1 MNIEGATLKHS
12 TVMSADVVGYTAM
25 MAGNAGA
32 TLSGLVACFR
42 RIEALVKQFGGR
54 IVDAPGD
61 NMMVEFPSE
70 VGAVLCAIEVQRA
83 LEELRAKTTEKMHM
97 RIGLHAGESIE
108 RYGKLY
114 GHPVNVAA
122 RLQTAAE
129 PDGVLLSEAVADR
142 LPSTVQRGL
151 HEVGARSYKNVPER
165 VVTYRARP

>member
-1 MNIEGATLKHS
+1 MDIEGATLRHS

-25 MAGNAGA
+25 MARDAGM
-32 TLSGLVACFR
+32 TLSSLIACFR
-42 RIEALVKQFGGR
+42 RIEALVEQFGGR

-61 NMMVEFPSE
+61 NVLVEFPSE
-70 VGAVLCAIEVQRA
+70 VGAWLCSIEVQRA
-83 LEELRAKTTEKMHM
+83 LEALRERAGSKLHM

-129 PDGVLLSEAVADR
+129 PDGVMLSSSVADR
-142 LPSTVQRGL
+142 LPSSMQRGL
-151 HEVGARSYKNVPER
+151 HELGARSYKNVPER
-165 VVTYRARP
+165 IVSYRARP